1 MYTLSFDIEF
11 HNDKDYIM
19 IATTIP
25 YSYSKM
31 IQDIY
36 DIQQE
41 SEKIGKVKVTI
52 STACHSICNNE
63 VPEITF
69 TSKNSEKKDN

>member
-1 MYTLSFDIEF
+1 
-11 HNDKDYIM
+11 
-19 IATTIP
+19 
-25 YSYSKM
+25 M